1 MKHTVYIIDKLFD
14 ISTIFFN
21 EFMDA
26 YPSSLNLLFRNGE
39 QSDFEIYVEKISTS
53 LLSKRNLSKENDV
66 VLCLANTTPIDKSLI
81 YIPFF
86 GDSIDLED
94 NQFPQLNAFYMPQE
108 TDKDFS
114 TYIHDL
120 TFTILSRLGIDHF
133 HRKVFISYRRGERED
148 VALNLFR
155 DIASDKSGF
164 EVALLA

>member
-1 MKHTVYIIDKLFD
+1 
-14 ISTIFFN
+14 
-21 EFMDA
+21 
-26 YPSSLNLLFRNGE
+26 
-39 QSDFEIYVEKISTS
+39 
-53 LLSKRNLSKENDV
+53 
-66 VLCLANTTPIDKSLI
+66 
-81 YIPFF
+81 
-86 GDSIDLED
+86 
-94 NQFPQLNAFYMPQE
+94 MPQE